1 MDDDTILLL
10 GVLFMMGVV
19 GAAIVLAV
27 VQTLRPYNTVLS
39 VERDEHG
46 RIVSVVERRVP
57 A

>member
-39 VERDEHG
+39 IERDEHG